1 MTKKKRIIAAVTA
14 VIMLVLTLCA
24 ADLTNRTL
32 MRKASRDR
40 MQDLIEGE
48 TNKDILFIGNSHI
61 MDGVIPMELWK
72 EFGYASYLLCAEYN
86 DMERYPAMLEL
97 ALQYTDPS
105 LVIVDIDNY
114 WEKSPDDKTLMGYHE
129 FADAYP
135 LTRTKI
141 RTTLELYPDMERR
154 REILFPFYLYHSRWN
169 DLSRNDLKKSE
180 TSNYLKGYE
189 YTTESTPVEIPELVP
204 QSEGVLLED
213 AYGLGALQRLITDCE
228 KRGIRVLLVTIP
240 YAADV
245 PEQQYLQGMH
255 TFAQRNG
262 VSYLNLIEQEA
273 LVDEGSDYREAGH
286 LNVHGAEKVTGF
298 LGNYIRENYDIPVRS
313 EEEPYRTEWNENY
326 EKYQEFKQD

>member
-1 MTKKKRIIAAVTA
+1 MTRKKRILAAVTA
-14 VIMLVLTLCA
+14 VIMLSFTLFVT
-24 ADLTNRTL
+24 DITNRTL

-72 EFGYASYLLCAEYN
+72 EYGYASHLLCAEYN

-105 LVIVDIDNY
+105 LVVVDVDNY
-114 WEKSPDDKTLMGYHE
+114 WEKSPDDKTLMSYHE
-129 FADAYP
+129 FVDAYP
-135 LTRTKI
+135 LNRTKVK
-141 RTTLELYPDMERR
+141 TTLELYPDMERR

-169 DLSRNDLKKSE
+169 DLSRNDLKRSD

-189 YTTESTPVEIPELVP
+189 YTTESTSVEIPELVP
-204 QSEGVLLED
+204 QSDGVLIED
-213 AYGLGALQRLITDCE
+213 AYGLGALQKLIADCE
-228 KRGIRVLLVTIP
+228 EKGISVLLVTIP

-245 PEQQYLQGMH
+245 PEQQYLQGLH
-255 TFAQRNG
+255 TFAERNG
-262 VSYLNLIEQEA
+262 VSYLNLIEREA
-273 LVDEGSDYREAGH
+273 LVDEGTDYREAGH
-286 LNVHGAEKVTGF
+286 LNVHGAEKVTTF
-298 LGNYIRENYDIPVRS
+298 LGNYIKENYDTPVRS
-313 EEEPYRTEWNENY
+313 GEEPYRTEWNENY

>member
-1 MTKKKRIIAAVTA
+1 MKTKKRIIAAVTA
-14 VIMLVLTLCA
+14 VIMLFLTLYA

-48 TNKDILFIGNSHI
+48 TNTDILFIGNSHI

-72 EFGYASYLLCAEYN
+72 EYGYTSHLLCAEYN
-86 DMERYPAMLEL
+86 DMGRYPAMLEL

-105 LVIVDIDNY
+105 LVVVDVDNY

-135 LTRTKI
+135 LTKTKI
-141 RTTLELYPDMERR
+141 KTTLELYPDMERR

-169 DLSRNDLKKSE
+169 DLSRNDLKKSD

-189 YTTESTPVEIPELVP
+189 YTTESTPVEIPEIVP
-204 QSEGVLLED
+204 ESEGVLLED
-213 AYGLGALQRLITDCE
+213 AYGLGALRRLIADCKE
-228 KRGIRVLLVTIP
+228 REIQVLLVTLP

-255 TFAQRNG
+255 IFAEKNG
-262 VSYLNLIEQEA
+262 VSYLNLIPEES
-273 LVDEGSDYREAGH
+273 LVDESADYSDAGH
-286 LNVHGAEKVTGF
+286 LNMHGAEKVTGF
-298 LGNYIRENYDIPVRS
+298 LGKYIGENYDIPVRS
-313 EEEPYRTEWNENY
+313 EEEPYRTEWNQNY
-326 EKYQEFKQD
+326 EEYQEFKKG